1 MNCKFGG
8 CCKNLNRNNVL
19 GYCRKHRYMAPRKA
33 WVRPWQDQSARRR
46 AYYLAHR
53 EEEIASAKAWRES
66 NPERYRACKRICRR
80 REREREALRAAAE
93 WRAERKA
100 KQDTAKARGYSG
112 QLVAGC
118 REYWRRVA

>member
-1 MNCKFGG
+1 
-8 CCKNLNRNNVL
+8 
-19 GYCRKHRYMAPRKA
+19 MAPRKA

-118 REYWRRVA
+118 REYGRRVA